1 MTALAKYQRL
11 ESAGLWREG
20 AEAQRRDVVVIL
32 GDASLVLSDPRS
44 ETPLGHWSLPAVVR
58 LNPGTRPALFG
69 PGLDAT
75 ETLEIADD
83 EMIAALETVHRA
95 IEAARPR
102 PGRLRG
108 AVIGGTV
115 ATLVALAV
123 FWMPD
128 ALIQHTARVLPP
140 ATRAQVGELAL
151 ADLVRVTGQPCSA
164 PRGQAALAGLA
175 QRIFPGTAPPSVI
188 VVRQGVPAALH
199 LPGRQVVLNEALLA
213 NQDGPEVAAGHVI
226 AERLRAEAADPVI
239 PLLRHAG
246 LFATLRL
253 LTTGRL
259 SGGAVQGYAEVLIA
273 APPVV
278 VPDDAMLA
286 RFAQAGLASTPYAWA
301 VDPSGEAVLPLIE
314 GDPLRGLVAEPLLTD
329 ESWISLQDICTS

>member
-11 ESAGLWREG
+11 ESAGLWRDG

-58 LNPGTRPALFG
+58 LNPGQRPALYG
-69 PGLDAT
+69 PGRDAA

-83 EMIAALETVHRA
+83 EMIAALDTVHRA

-108 AVIGGTV
+108 AMLATGGAV
-115 ATLVALAV
+115 LVALAV
-123 FWMPD
+123 FWMPG

-140 ATRAQVGELAL
+140 ATRAQVGQLAL

-164 PRGQAALAGLA
+164 RRGQEALTRLLQRVFAGG
-175 QRIFPGTAPPSVI
+175 QPPSVI
-188 VVRQGVPAALH
+188 VVRQGVPVALH
-199 LPGRQVVLNEALLA
+199 LPGRQVVLNESLLVD
-213 NQDGPEVAAGHVI
+213 QDGPEVAAGHVL
-226 AERLRAEAADPVI
+226 AERMRAEAADPMI
-239 PLLRHAG
+239 PLLHHAG
-246 LFATLRL
+246 LLATFRL

-259 SGGAVQGYAEVLIA
+259 SERAVQGYAEVLIA
-273 APPVV
+273 APPV
-278 VPDDAMLA
+278 PIGDEALLA
-286 RFAQAGLASTPYAWA
+286 RFALAGLSSAPYAWA
-301 VDPSGEAVLPLIE
+301 VDPSGETVLGLIE
-314 GDPLRGLVAEPLLTD
+314 ADPLRGLVVDPLLTD
-329 ESWISLQDICTS
+329 EAWISLQDICTS